1 LSPVGRLV
9 VYIVAGVVVSL
20 LGVRLTTRLE
30 NRAVDTAVERS

>member
-1 LSPVGRLV
+1 
-9 VYIVAGVVVSL
+9 L